1 MTEIEIK
8 NTTISEYLELL
19 KSGNNPE
26 RCNSIGEWLNSK
38 ISGGSSMDLQLLQ
51 MQKEVILFT
60 AKLYKAV
67 ISGDIEKQ
75 VTYTK
80 RIEELK
86 AAIEIKT
93 RNQVEKPDP
102 YVSFLKWLLGLK
114 KYFGSDIDRES
125 DLMEL
130 VVATDQMLK
139 FIENQEKKL
148 NKMTKK

>member
-19 KSGNNPE
+19 KIGNDTE
-26 RCNSIGEWLNSK
+26 KCNSIGEWLNSK
-38 ISGGSSMDLQLLQ
+38 ISGESSMDLQLLQ

-75 VTYTK
+75 IAYTK

-93 RNQVEKPDP
+93 RNQGEKPDP

-139 FIENQEKKL
+139 FIESQEKQL